1 MTKKI
6 YIYLRK
12 RGIFINIKSIII
24 TLIFIINIILL
35 VLNLKK
41 SSKVETK
48 IKKYIVGKYK
58 LIIEKLSLLINLCIS
73 LLAKINSTILKKLDY
88 KKEYESL
95 TPKDNLDKNNSYI
108 KALKESIDDLKR
120 KNIAISGI
128 YGSGKSSIIESFKEQ
143 YKEYKYLDISLAT
156 FISSEDDNL
165 EEELERNILNQ
176 IFYKVSYDKMPY
188 SRFRKIKNIRFLH
201 IFKVTLIF
209 ISLVLTLSLL
219 IKPELIEK
227 FTSNI
232 LKLKGSFSTIPIV
245 KNNVNLSLIIV
256 ICICSI
262 TILYITMT
270 LTKFILS
277 KFTINKIQTK
287 DGNLQLGKREE
298 SETFNK
304 YLDEIMYFFESL
316 KYDIV
321 FFEDLDR
328 FDNLEIFTK
337 LRELNTLINKAES
350 ISKKVTFVYAI
361 KDEIFFIKENLEN
374 DDEYKYI
381 DKKEMNKN
389 RTKFFD
395 FIIPVIPIVNG
406 ENSYEILNKKIEE
419 FNEKYGE
426 QGNTISKELLSDL
439 SIFIDDMRLLTNI
452 YNEFL
457 IYYKRLVIEKGN
469 TTLSVD
475 NLLAIIVYKN
485 LYPVDFTKLQ
495 NRDGMIYNVFS
506 EKNDIA
512 DKAVYKLNKEIKEC
526 RINIDHL
533 EKEILENEEELYF
546 IYNNEWISNNMNFI
560 RTPNKTYSIDKISD
574 FNVIEELKNSN
585 SIQWSVSNNYYTKDY
600 KNISFENFMTI
611 NGKKLNLYNRL
622 IAIKSKG
629 KNIEEKIKSNQKRIQ
644 AIEEK
649 IKEFKNNSVA
659 TLMKDERFF
668 DCLDE
673 KIKKEAL
680 IIRLLKYGY
689 IDEMYSYYSLYFYE
703 GRLTQKDF
711 EFVQSVIYNKP
722 LNCEFKLDNINEI
735 LVKFRIEDF
744 ESKAILNYDLIKF
757 LSENIHIDINKMRL
771 KRIIGILSE
780 LKIEDINFITDFI
793 HKSGELANFIELLYK
808 NINNFWNNIYENSYL
823 SSEKKDYMLEL
834 LFKYCSIEDILIQND
849 EGYIKEYIEL
859 NSNFIKTI
867 AIKIEKSKL
876 KDILIKL
883 NVKLKDID
891 QDIVD
896 NIKSKSNKEYMSVFE
911 DVYYNDLYELN
922 IDIVSKV
929 IFIENKNIENMND
942 VDLSYSC
949 ISKNELNC
957 LIKYIDNNINLYIRN
972 IFIEPIVIE
981 NTETIIDILNSEE
994 VDKDLIDNIVNIKQF
1009 KVDDINKIK
1018 NIDIWNL
1025 IFDNLKVNF
1034 SWENI
1039 LSYYKTNDSIDKG
1052 LGGFINNPEVCKE
1065 LLKDTLYKESIS
1077 NDEKENIDLFV
1088 EKFVMSKI
1096 ILDEIVD
1103 LLSCKLGSPFTDFDF
1118 EDMLDSRILVLIN
1131 KKLIALTESIYKSLK
1146 TNHYGLHINLL
1157 ENNIEKFT
1165 SEKIQDFDSNDL
1177 ELILKSDII
1186 SQDDK
1191 YNIIKLYGEDI
1202 ELNDSLAEIIFDII
1216 EKFLPNEKIEYKLIE
1231 SIIRCNFEKEKRRRL
1246 IAYQIE
1252 FIDKMEISNLLVYI
1266 DEEYSGLLDL
1276 SPKKMYIK
1284 NTKANMLILENL
1296 KSKRYI
1302 STFKPERNRIVVN
1315 RKRT

>member
-1 MTKKI
+1 M
-6 YIYLRK
+6 
-12 RGIFINIKSIII
+12 II
-24 TLIFIINIILL
+24 TLIIIINIILL
-35 VLNLKK
+35 ALNLKRN
-41 SSKVETK
+41 SKVWTRVK
-48 IKKYIVGKYK
+48 TYIIGKYK
-58 LIIEKLSLLINLCIS
+58 LIIEKVSAFINLCIS
-73 LLAKINSTILKKLDY
+73 LLAKINNKILKKLDY

-95 TPKDNLDKNNSYI
+95 TPKDNLDRNNSYI

-156 FISSEDDNL
+156 FISSDDDNL

-188 SRFRKIKNIRFLH
+188 SRFRKIKNVRFLH

-209 ISLVLTLSLL
+209 ISLILTLSLL
-219 IKPELIEK
+219 MKPEIIEK
-227 FTSNI
+227 FNSNV
-232 LKLKGSFSTIPIV
+232 LKLKGLFSTIPIA
-245 KNNVNLSLIIV
+245 KYNVNLSLIIV
-256 ICICSI
+256 MIVCSI
-262 TILYITMT
+262 TILYITMI
-270 LTKFILS
+270 LIKFILS

-287 DGNLQLGKREE
+287 DGNLQLGRREE

-337 LRELNTLINKAES
+337 LRGLNTLINKAES

-361 KDEIFFIKENLEN
+361 KDEIFFIKEDLEN

-419 FNEKYGE
+419 FNEEYGE

-457 IYYKRLVIEKGN
+457 IYYKRLVKEKEN
-469 TTLSVD
+469 STLSVD

-495 NRDGMIYNVFS
+495 NRDGMVYNVFF
-506 EKNDIA
+506 EKNKIA
-512 DKAVYKLNKEIKEC
+512 DKVIGSLYEKLEVYKLNIQK
-526 RINIDHL
+526 L
-533 EKEILENEEELYF
+533 EKEILENEEELYTVYNQEWNSMGA
-546 IYNNEWISNNMNFI
+546 IYIRCSNGGFG
-560 RTPNKTYSIDKISD
+560 ISD
-574 FNVIEELKNSN
+574 LKNIKVIEKLKNAN
-585 SIQWSVSNNYYTKDY
+585 SIEFSSNTQYYNSWS
-600 KNISFENFMTI
+600 NISFKGLMTI
-611 NGKKLNLYNRL
+611 NGKKRDYYERL
-622 IAIKSKG
+622 MAIKSKG
-629 KNIEEKIKSNQKRIQ
+629 IHIEEKIKSNQNKIQ
-644 AIEEK
+644 AIGDK
-649 IKEFKNNSVA
+649 IKEFKSNSVA

-668 DCLDE
+668 ECLDE

-689 IDEMYSYYSLYFYE
+689 IDEMYSYYTLYFYE

-711 EFVQSVIYNKP
+711 EFIQSVIYNKP
-722 LNCEFKLDNINEI
+722 LDCEFKLDNLNEI

-771 KRIIGILSE
+771 KKIIGILSE
-780 LKIEDINFITDFI
+780 LKIEDINFIMDFI
-793 HKSGELANFIELLYK
+793 HKSGEIADFIELLCK
-808 NINNFWNNIYENSYL
+808 NINKFWNNIYENSYL
-823 SSEKKDYMLEL
+823 PSEKKNYILEL

-849 EGYIKEYIEL
+849 DGYIKEYIEL
-859 NSNFIKTI
+859 DSNFIRTI
-867 AIKIEKSKL
+867 AIKIEKFKL

-883 NVKLKDID
+883 NLKLKDID

-896 NIKSKSNKEYMSVFE
+896 DIKNKSNNEYMSVFE
-911 DVYYNDLYELN
+911 DIYYNDLYELN
-922 IDIVSKV
+922 IAMVSKI
-929 IFIENKNIENMND
+929 IFIENKNIENMSD

-949 ISKNELNC
+949 ISKNELNY

-981 NTETIIDILNSEE
+981 NTETIIDILNNEE

-1018 NIDIWNL
+1018 SIDIWNL
-1025 IFDNLKVNF
+1025 MIDNLKVNF
-1034 SWENI
+1034 SWGNI
-1039 LSYYKTNDSIDKG
+1039 LSYYKTNDSIDQC

-1077 NDEKENIDLFV
+1077 DDEKEGIDLFV

-1096 ILDEIVD
+1096 ISDEIVD
-1103 LLSCKLGSPFTDFDF
+1103 LLSCKLGSPFTNFDF
-1118 EDMLDSRILVLIN
+1118 KDMLDSRILVLIN
-1131 KKLIALTESIYKSLK
+1131 KKLIALTESIYKLLK

-1165 SEKIQDFDSNDL
+1165 SEKIQDFDSKDM
-1177 ELILKSDII
+1177 ELILKSDKI
-1186 SQDDK
+1186 SQDNK
-1191 YNIIKLYGEDI
+1191 YSIIKLYGEGI
-1202 ELNDSLAEIIFDII
+1202 EINDSLAEIIFDVI

-1231 SIIRCNFEKEKRRRL
+1231 SITRCNFEKEKRRKL
-1246 IAYQIE
+1246 ISYQID
-1252 FIDKMEISNLLVYI
+1252 FIDKMDICDLLSYI
-1266 DEEYSGLLDL
+1266 DDEYKGLLDI
-1276 SPKKMYIK
+1276 SAKKMYIR
-1284 NTKANMLILENL
+1284 NTNANMLILEKL
-1296 KSKRYI
+1296 KIKSYI
-1302 STFKPERNRIVVN
+1302 SSFRQEGIRIGVN
-1315 RKRT
+1315 RKRV

>member
-1 MTKKI
+1 MTK
-6 YIYLRK
+6 YRYLRK
-12 RGIFINIKSIII
+12 RGIIINIKSIII

-35 VLNLKK
+35 VFNLKK
-41 SSKVETK
+41 SSKVGTRL
-48 IKKYIVGKYK
+48 KKYMVGKYK
-58 LIIEKLSLLINLCIS
+58 LIIEKLSLFINLCIS
-73 LLAKINSTILKKLDY
+73 LLAKINNKILKKLDC

-143 YKEYKYLDISLAT
+143 YKGYKYLDISLAT

-209 ISLVLTLSLL
+209 ISLVVTLSLL

-232 LKLKGSFSTIPIV
+232 LKLKGLFSTIPIV
-245 KNNVNLSLIIV
+245 KNNINLSLIIV

-262 TILYITMT
+262 TIIYITMI

-287 DGNLQLGKREE
+287 DGNLEFGKREE

-337 LRELNTLINKAES
+337 LRELNTLINKADS
-350 ISKKVTFVYAI
+350 ISRKVTFVYAI
-361 KDEIFFIKENLEN
+361 KDEIFFIKKDLEN
-374 DDEYKYI
+374 DEEYKYV

-406 ENSYEILNKKIEE
+406 ENSYEILSNKIEQFNKK
-419 FNEKYGE
+419 YGQ
-426 QGNTISKELLSDL
+426 QGNIISKELLNDL

-457 IYYKRLVIEKGN
+457 IYYKRLVIEKEN
-469 TTLSVD
+469 TNLSVD

-495 NRDGMIYNVFS
+495 NRDGMVYNVFS
-506 EKNDIA
+506 EKNKIA
-512 DKAVYKLNKEIKEC
+512 DKVISKLYEKIEVYKLNIQQ
-526 RINIDHL
+526 L
-533 EKEILENEEELYF
+533 EKEIVENEEELYT
-546 IYNNEWISNNMNFI
+546 IYNPEWTSIGVSYIRCSNGRFTISDLKNIEIIEKLKNANSIEFSNNPQYYNSWRNINF
-560 RTPNKTYSIDKISD
+560 
-574 FNVIEELKNSN
+574 
-585 SIQWSVSNNYYTKDY
+585 KDL
-600 KNISFENFMTI
+600 MTI
-611 NGKKLNLYNRL
+611 NGKKDSFYKRL

-629 KNIEEKIKSNQKRIQ
+629 INIEEKIKYNQNKIQ
-644 AIEEK
+644 STEEK
-649 IKEFKNNSVA
+649 IKEFKNNSIA
-659 TLMKDERFF
+659 TLMKDEKFF
-668 DCLDE
+668 DYLDE
-673 KIKKEAL
+673 KIKNEAL

-711 EFVQSVIYNKP
+711 EFVKSVIYNKP
-722 LNCEFKLDNINEI
+722 LDCDLNLTNINEI

-744 ESKAILNYDLIKF
+744 ESQAILNYDLIKF
-757 LSENIHIDINKMRL
+757 LSENTDIDINKMRL
-771 KRIIGILSE
+771 KKIVELLSE
-780 LKIEDINFITDFI
+780 LKIEDINFIIDFI
-793 HKSGELANFIELLYK
+793 YKSGENASFVELLCQ
-808 NINNFWNNIYENSYL
+808 NINNFWNSIYDNSYL
-823 SSEKKDYMLEL
+823 SSEKKDYILEL
-834 LFKYCSIEDILIQND
+834 LLKYCSIENILIQNND
-849 EGYIKEYIEL
+849 GYIKKYIEL

-867 AIKIEKSKL
+867 AIKIEKYKL

-883 NVKLKDID
+883 NIKLKDID
-891 QDIVD
+891 KDIVND
-896 NIKSKSNKEYMSVFE
+896 IKNQSNKQYMSVFE
-911 DVYYNDLYELN
+911 DIYSHDLYELN
-922 IDIVSKV
+922 IDMVSKI
-929 IFIENKNIENMND
+929 IFIENKNIENMNN
-942 VDLSYSC
+942 VDLAYSY
-949 ISKNELNC
+949 IKKNGLNY
-957 LIKYIDNNINLYIRN
+957 LIKYIDTNINLYVRN
-972 IFIEPIVIE
+972 IFIESNVIE
-981 NTETIIDILNSEE
+981 NTETIINILNNEE
-994 VDKDLIDNIVNIKQF
+994 LDKDLIDNIVNNKQF
-1009 KVDDINKIK
+1009 KVDDISKIK

-1034 SWENI
+1034 SWKNI
-1039 LSYYKTNDSIDKG
+1039 LNYYKTNDSIDKCSG
-1052 LGGFINNPEVCKE
+1052 DFINNPQVCKE
-1065 LLKDTLYKESIS
+1065 LLKDTLYKESF
-1077 NDEKENIDLFV
+1077 NKEERECVDLFV
-1088 EKFVMSKI
+1088 EKLVKSKI
-1096 ILDEIVD
+1096 ILDETVD
-1103 LLSCKLGSPFTDFDF
+1103 IIACKLGSPFIDFDF

-1131 KKLIALTESIYKSLK
+1131 KKLIELTESIYKSLK
-1146 TNHYGLHINLL
+1146 TNYYGLHINLL
-1157 ENNIEKFT
+1157 ENNIEKFI
-1165 SEKIQDFDSNDL
+1165 SGKIQDFDSNDL

-1186 SQDDK
+1186 SQYDK

-1216 EKFLPNEKIEYKLIE
+1216 EKFLPNEKMEYKLIE
-1231 SIIRCNFEKEKRRRL
+1231 NIIRCQFEKEKRRKL
-1246 IAYQIE
+1246 ISYQIE
-1252 FIDKMEISNLLVYI
+1252 FIDKINISDLLSYI
-1266 DEEYSGLLDL
+1266 DDEYNGLLEL
-1276 SPKKMYIK
+1276 SAKKMYIK
-1284 NTKANMLILENL
+1284 NTNANMLILKNL

-1302 STFKPERNRIVVN
+1302 STFKLEGNRIVVN

>member
-1 MTKKI
+1 M
-6 YIYLRK
+6 
-12 RGIFINIKSIII
+12 
-24 TLIFIINIILL
+24 L

-41 SSKVETK
+41 KSEIWTK
-48 IKKYIVGKYK
+48 IKRYVASKYK
-58 LIIEKLSLLINLCIS
+58 FVIEKISLFINLCIS
-73 LLAKINSTILKKLDY
+73 LLAKINNNILKKLDY

-95 TPKDNLDKNNSYI
+95 TPKDNLEKSNSYI

-128 YGSGKSSIIESFKEQ
+128 YGSGKSSIIESFKQQ
-143 YKEYKYLDISLAT
+143 YKEYKYLDISLAK
-156 FISSEDDNL
+156 FISSEENKL

-209 ISLVLTLSLL
+209 ISLILSLSLL

-227 FTSNI
+227 FTSNV
-232 LKLKGSFSTIPIV
+232 LKLKELFSTIPIL
-245 KNNVNLSLIIV
+245 KYNVNLSLIIV
-256 ICICSI
+256 ICLCVI
-262 TILYITMT
+262 TILYTTMI
-270 LTKFILS
+270 LIKFILS

-287 DGNLQLGKREE
+287 NGNLQLGKREE

-350 ISKKVTFVYAI
+350 IRRKVTFVYAI
-361 KDEIFFIKENLEN
+361 KDEIFFIKEDLE
-374 DDEYKYI
+374 DEDEYKYI

-406 ENSYEILNKKIEE
+406 ENSYEILSKKIEQ
-419 FNEKYGE
+419 FNKKYGNKE
-426 QGNTISKELLSDL
+426 NTISKELLSDL
-439 SIFIDDMRLLTNI
+439 AIFIDDMRLLTNI

-457 IYYKRLVIEKGN
+457 IYYRRLVKEKEN
-469 TTLSVD
+469 STLSVD

-495 NRDGMIYNVFS
+495 NRDGMVYNVFS
-506 EKNDIA
+506 EKNKIA
-512 DKAVYKLNKEIKEC
+512 DKVIDSLYKKIEFYKLNIQK
-526 RINIDHL
+526 L
-533 EKEILENEEELYF
+533 EKEVLEDEEELYTVYKQEWNSMGA
-546 IYNNEWISNNMNFI
+546 IYIKSSNGVC
-560 RTPNKTYSIDKISD
+560 DISD
-574 FNVIEELKNSN
+574 LKNIEVLKKLKNANSIEFSN
-585 SIQWSVSNNYYTKDY
+585 SNKYYSDW
-600 KNISFENFMTI
+600 NDISFKELMTI
-611 NGKKLNLYNRL
+611 NNKKHNFYERL
-622 IAIKSKG
+622 IAIKSNG
-629 KNIEEKIKSNQKRIQ
+629 VNIEEKIKFNQIKIQ
-644 AIEEK
+644 DIEEK
-649 IKEFKNNSVA
+649 IKEFKNNSIA

-689 IDEMYSYYSLYFYE
+689 IDEMYSYYLLYFYE

-722 LNCEFKLDNINEI
+722 LDCEFKLENINEI

-757 LSENIHIDINKMRL
+757 LSENVYIDINKMRL
-771 KRIIGILSE
+771 KKILGILSE
-780 LKIEDINFITDFI
+780 LKIEDINFIMDFI
-793 HKSGELANFIELLYK
+793 YKNGEIDSFIELLCK

-823 SSEKKDYMLEL
+823 PSEKKDYMLEL
-834 LFKYCSIEDILIQND
+834 LFKYCSIEDILIQNND
-849 EGYIKEYIEL
+849 GYIKEYIEL

-867 AIKIEKSKL
+867 GIKIEKTKL

-883 NVKLKDID
+883 NIKLKDID

-896 NIKSKSNKEYMSVFE
+896 DIKNQSNKKYMSVFE
-911 DVYYNDLYELN
+911 DIYHNDLYDFN
-922 IDIVSKV
+922 IDIVSKI
-929 IFIENKNIENMND
+929 IFILNKNIENMSA
-942 VDLSYSC
+942 VELSYSF
-949 ISKNELNC
+949 ISKNGLNA
-957 LIKYIDNNINLYIRN
+957 LIKYIENNINLYIRN

-981 NTETIIDILNSEE
+981 NTETIIDILNNEK
-994 VDKDLIDNIVNIKQF
+994 VDKDLIDNIVNNKQF
-1009 KVDDINKIK
+1009 KVDDINKIE

-1025 IFDNLKVNF
+1025 IFDNLKVNS

-1039 LSYYKTNDSIDKG
+1039 LSYYKTNNSIETC
-1052 LGGFINNPEVCKE
+1052 LGGFINNHEVCKE
-1065 LLKDTLYKESIS
+1065 LLKDTLYKESIN
-1077 NDEKENIDLFV
+1077 NDEKEIIDLFV

-1096 ILDEIVD
+1096 ISDEIVG
-1103 LLSCKLGSPFTDFDF
+1103 LLSCKLGITFTDFDF

-1131 KKLIALTESIYKSLK
+1131 KNLIALTESIYRALK
-1146 TNHYGLHINLL
+1146 NDYHGLHINL
-1157 ENNIEKFT
+1157 IEK
-1165 SEKIQDFDSNDL
+1165 
-1177 ELILKSDII
+1177 
-1186 SQDDK
+1186 
-1191 YNIIKLYGEDI
+1191 NID
-1202 ELNDSLAEIIFDII
+1202 
-1216 EKFLPNEKIEYKLIE
+1216 
-1231 SIIRCNFEKEKRRRL
+1231 
-1246 IAYQIE
+1246 
-1252 FIDKMEISNLLVYI
+1252 
-1266 DEEYSGLLDL
+1266 
-1276 SPKKMYIK
+1276 
-1284 NTKANMLILENL
+1284 
-1296 KSKRYI
+1296 
-1302 STFKPERNRIVVN
+1302 
-1315 RKRT
+1315 

>member
-1 MTKKI
+1 M
-6 YIYLRK
+6 
-12 RGIFINIKSIII
+12 
-24 TLIFIINIILL
+24 
-35 VLNLKK
+35 KK
-41 SSKVETK
+41 SSKVGTR
-48 IKKYIVGKYK
+48 IKKYVIGKYK
-58 LIIEKLSLLINLCIS
+58 LIIEKISLFINLCIS
-73 LLAKINSTILKKLDY
+73 LLAKINNKILKKLDY

-95 TPKDNLDKNNSYI
+95 APKDNLDKNNSYI

-209 ISLVLTLSLL
+209 ISLLLTLSLL

-232 LKLKGSFSTIPIV
+232 LKLKGLFSTIPIV
-245 KNNVNLSLIIV
+245 KYNVNLSLIIV
-256 ICICSI
+256 MIVCSI
-262 TILYITMT
+262 TILYITMI
-270 LTKFILS
+270 LIKFILS

-361 KDEIFFIKENLEN
+361 KDEIFFIKEDLEN

-457 IYYKRLVIEKGN
+457 IYYKRLVKEKEN
-469 TTLSVD
+469 STLSVD

-495 NRDGMIYNVFS
+495 NRDGMVYNVFF
-506 EKNDIA
+506 EKNKIA
-512 DKAVYKLNKEIKEC
+512 DKVIGSLYEKLEVYKLNIQQ
-526 RINIDHL
+526 L
-533 EKEILENEEELYF
+533 EKEILENEEELYAVYNQEWNSMGA
-546 IYNNEWISNNMNFI
+546 IYIRCSNGGFG
-560 RTPNKTYSIDKISD
+560 ISD
-574 FNVIEELKNSN
+574 LKNIKAIEKLKNAN
-585 SIQWSVSNNYYTKDY
+585 SIEFSSNTQYYNSWR
-600 KNISFENFMTI
+600 NISFKGLMTI
-611 NGKKLNLYNRL
+611 NGKKPNFYERL
-622 IAIKSKG
+622 MAIKSKG
-629 KNIEEKIKSNQKRIQ
+629 INIEEKIKYNQNKIQ
-644 AIEEK
+644 AIEAK
-649 IKEFKNNSVA
+649 IKEFKSNSVA

-689 IDEMYSYYSLYFYE
+689 IDEMYSYYSLYFYA

-771 KRIIGILSE
+771 KKIIGILSE
-780 LKIEDINFITDFI
+780 LKTEDINFIMDFI
-793 HKSGELANFIELLYK
+793 HKRGEIANFIELLCK
-808 NINNFWNNIYENSYL
+808 NINKFWNNIYENSYL

-849 EGYIKEYIEL
+849 DGYIKEYIEL

-929 IFIENKNIENMND
+929 IFIENKNIENMNE

-949 ISKNELNC
+949 ISKNELNG

-1039 LSYYKTNDSIDKG
+1039 LSYYKANDSIDKH
-1052 LGGFINNPEVCKE
+1052 LGSFINNLEVCKE

-1077 NDEKENIDLFV
+1077 NDEKESIDLFV

-1096 ILDEIVD
+1096 ISDETVE
-1103 LLSCKLGSPFTDFDF
+1103 LLASKLGSPFRSFDF
-1118 EDMLDSRILVLIN
+1118 EGMIYDRILILIN

-1146 TNHYGLHINLL
+1146 VDYHGLHINLL
-1157 ENNIEKFT
+1157 EENIDKFI
-1165 SEKIQDFDSNDL
+1165 SEKIQDFDSKDI
-1177 ELILKSDII
+1177 EVILKSDKI
-1186 SQDDK
+1186 SQDNK
-1191 YNIIKLYGEDI
+1191 YYIIKLYGEDI
-1202 ELNDSLAEIIFDII
+1202 EINDSLAEIIFDVI
-1216 EKFLPNEKIEYKLIE
+1216 EKFLPNEKIKYKLIE
-1231 SIIRCNFEKEKRRRL
+1231 SIIRCNFEKEKRRKL

-1252 FIDKMEISNLLVYI
+1252 FIDKMDISNLLSYI
-1266 DEEYSGLLDL
+1266 DDEYNGLLGL
-1276 SPKKMYIK
+1276 SSKRMYIK
-1284 NTKANMLILENL
+1284 NTNANILILEKL
-1296 KSKRYI
+1296 KSKKYI
-1302 STFKPERNRIVVN
+1302 SSFKTERNRIIVN

>member
-1 MTKKI
+1 MTK
-6 YIYLRK
+6 YRCLRK
-12 RGIFINIKSIII
+12 RGIFIII

-41 SSKVETK
+41 SSKVWTR
-48 IKKYIVGKYK
+48 IKKYILDKYK
-58 LIIEKLSLLINLCIS
+58 IIIEKLSLFINLCIS
-73 LLAKINSTILKKLDY
+73 LLAKINNKILKKLDY

-95 TPKDNLDKNNSYI
+95 TPKDNLDRSNSYI

-143 YKEYKYLDISLAT
+143 YKEYKYLDVSLAT
-156 FISSEDDNL
+156 FINSEDDKL

-209 ISLVLTLSLL
+209 MSLILTLSLL

-232 LKLKGSFSTIPIV
+232 LKLKKLFSTIPIV
-245 KNNVNLSLIIV
+245 KNNVNLTVIIIV
-256 ICICSI
+256 CICSI
-262 TILYITMT
+262 TILYITMI
-270 LTKFILS
+270 LIKFILS

-287 DGNLQLGKREE
+287 DGNLEFGKREE
-298 SETFNK
+298 SETFNR

-337 LRELNTLINKAES
+337 LRELNTLINKADS

-361 KDEIFFIKENLEN
+361 KDEIFFIKEDLEN
-374 DDEYKYI
+374 DEEYKYI

-406 ENSYEILNKKIEE
+406 ENSYEILSKKIEQ
-419 FNEKYGE
+419 FNEKYGY
-426 QGNTISKELLSDL
+426 QRNIVSKELLSDL

-457 IYYKRLVIEKGN
+457 IYYRRLVIEKGN
-469 TTLSVD
+469 ITLSAD

-495 NRDGMIYNVFS
+495 NRDGMVYNVFS
-506 EKNDIA
+506 EKNKIA
-512 DKAVYKLNKEIKEC
+512 DKAIGSLYKELEVYRLNIQQ
-526 RINIDHL
+526 L
-533 EKEILENEEELYF
+533 EKEILENEEELYTV
-546 IYNNEWISNNMNFI
+546 YNEKWKSMGANYIRCSNDIF
-560 RTPNKTYSIDKISD
+560 SIKDLE
-574 FNVIEELKNSN
+574 NIEIIEKLKNVN
-585 SIQWSVSNNYYTKDY
+585 SLEFSQEKNYYYNWIKID
-600 KNISFENFMTI
+600 FENLMTI
-611 NGKKLNLYNRL
+611 NGEKTNFYERL
-622 IAIKSKG
+622 MAIKSRG
-629 KNIEEKIKSNQKRIQ
+629 TNIEEKIKLNQKKIQ
-644 AIEEK
+644 NTEDK
-649 IKEFKNNSVA
+649 IKEFKNSSVA

-668 DCLDE
+668 NCLDE
-673 KIKKEAL
+673 KIKEESL

-722 LNCEFKLDNINEI
+722 LDCEFKLDNINEI

-744 ESKAILNYDLIKF
+744 ESKAILNYNLIKF
-757 LSENIHIDINKMRL
+757 LSENVYIDINKIRL
-771 KRIIGILSE
+771 KKIVGLLSE
-780 LKIEDINFITDFI
+780 LKMEDINFIIDFI
-793 HKSGELANFIELLYK
+793 YESGEISSFIELLCQ
-808 NINNFWNNIYENSYL
+808 NINNFWNSIYGNSYL
-823 SSEKKDYMLEL
+823 SSEKKDYILEL
-834 LFKYCSIEDILIQND
+834 LLKYCSVENILIQNND
-849 EGYIKEYIEL
+849 GYIKEYIEL

-867 AIKIEKSKL
+867 AIKIEKTKL
-876 KDILIKL
+876 KEILIKL
-883 NVKLKDID
+883 NIKLKNID
-891 QDIVD
+891 KDIVND
-896 NIKSKSNKEYMSVFE
+896 IKNQSNKQYISVFE
-911 DVYYNDLYELN
+911 DIYSHDLYELN
-922 IDIVSKV
+922 IDIVSKI

-942 VDLSYSC
+942 IELAYSY
-949 ISKNELNC
+949 IKKNELNY
-957 LIKYIDNNINLYIRN
+957 LIKYIENNINLYLRN
-972 IFIEPIVIE
+972 IFVESSVIE
-981 NTETIIDILNSEE
+981 NTETIIEILNNEE
-994 VDKDLIDNIVNIKQF
+994 VDKGLIDNIINIKQF
-1009 KVDDINKIK
+1009 KIDDINKIK

-1039 LSYYKTNDSIDKG
+1039 LSYYKINDSIDEC
-1052 LGGFINNPEVCKE
+1052 LGSFINNLQVCKE

-1077 NDEKENIDLFV
+1077 NDEKEDIDLFV
-1088 EKFVMSKI
+1088 EKFIMSKI
-1096 ILDEIVD
+1096 ISDEIVD
-1103 LLSCKLGSPFTDFDF
+1103 LLSCKLGGSFIDFDF
-1118 EDMLDSRILVLIN
+1118 ENMLDSRILVLIN

-1146 TNHYGLHINLL
+1146 TNYDGLHINLL
-1157 ENNIEKFT
+1157 ENNIEKFI
-1165 SEKIQDFDSNDL
+1165 SEKIQDFDSSDM
-1177 ELILKSDII
+1177 ELILKSDKI
-1186 SQDDK
+1186 SEDNK
-1191 YNIIKLYGEDI
+1191 YNIIKLYGEYI
-1202 ELNDSLAEIIFDII
+1202 EIDDSLAEIIFDII
-1216 EKFLPNEKIEYKLIE
+1216 EKFLSNEKIEYKLIE
-1231 SIIRCNFEKEKRRRL
+1231 SIIRCDFEKEKRRRL

-1252 FIDKMEISNLLVYI
+1252 FIDKQDISNLLVYI

-1284 NTKANMLILENL
+1284 NTKANMLILEKL
-1296 KSKRYI
+1296 KSKMYI
-1302 STFKPERNRIVVN
+1302 STFKQEKNRIVVN

>member
-1 MTKKI
+1 M
-6 YIYLRK
+6 
-12 RGIFINIKSIII
+12 
-24 TLIFIINIILL
+24 
-35 VLNLKK
+35 
-41 SSKVETK
+41 
-48 IKKYIVGKYK
+48 
-58 LIIEKLSLLINLCIS
+58 
-73 LLAKINSTILKKLDY
+73 AKINNKILKKLDY

-95 TPKDNLDKNNSYI
+95 APKDNLDKNNSYI

-156 FISSEDDNL
+156 FISSEDDKL
-165 EEELERNILNQ
+165 EELERNILNQ

-209 ISLVLTLSLL
+209 ISLLLTLSLL

-232 LKLKGSFSTIPIV
+232 LKLKGLFSTIPIV
-245 KNNVNLSLIIV
+245 KYNVNLSLIIV
-256 ICICSI
+256 MIVCSI
-262 TILYITMT
+262 TILYITMI
-270 LTKFILS
+270 LIKFILS

-350 ISKKVTFVYAI
+350 ISNKVTFVYAI
-361 KDEIFFIKENLEN
+361 KDEIFFIKEDLEN
-374 DDEYKYI
+374 DEEYKYI

-406 ENSYEILNKKIEE
+406 ENSYEILSKKIEQ
-419 FNEKYGE
+419 FNKKYGE
-426 QGNTISKELLSDL
+426 QGNIVSKELLSDL

-457 IYYKRLVIEKGN
+457 IYYRRLVIERKN
-469 TTLSVD
+469 KTLSSD

-485 LYPVDFTKLQ
+485 LYPVDFAKLQ
-495 NRDGMIYNVFS
+495 NRDGMVYNIFS
-506 EKNDIA
+506 EKNKIA
-512 DKAVYKLNKEIKEC
+512 DKAICNLYEEIDFYKLNIQQ
-526 RINIDHL
+526 L
-533 EKEILENEEELYF
+533 EKEIVESEEELYI
-546 IYNNEWISNNMNFI
+546 IYKTEWISKNINYI
-560 RTPNKTYSIDKISD
+560 KISSKIYSIDEVNNIK
-574 FNVIEELKNSN
+574 VIEELKNAN
-585 SIQWSVSNNYYTKDY
+585 SIRYSSNNSFYNYSKQDIT
-600 KNISFENFMTI
+600 FENLMTVD
-611 NGKKLNLYNRL
+611 GKKVDLYKRL
-622 IAIKSKG
+622 IAMKSRG
-629 KNIEEKIKSNQKRIQ
+629 KNIDEKIKYNQNKIQ
-644 AIEEK
+644 AIEAK
-649 IKEFKNNSVA
+649 IKEFKSNSVA
-659 TLMKDERFF
+659 TLMKDKRFF

-757 LSENIHIDINKMRL
+757 LSENIHININKMIL
-771 KRIIGILSE
+771 KKIIGILSE
-780 LKIEDINFITDFI
+780 LKIEDINFIMDFI
-793 HKSGELANFIELLYK
+793 HKSGEIANFIKLLCQ
-808 NINNFWNNIYENSYL
+808 NINRFWNSIYCNSYL
-823 SSEKKDYMLEL
+823 SLEKKDYILEL
-834 LFKYCSIEDILIQND
+834 LLKYCSIENVLIQNND
-849 EGYIKEYIEL
+849 GYIKEYIEL

-876 KDILIKL
+876 KDILIEL
-883 NVKLKDID
+883 NIKLKDID

-896 NIKSKSNKEYMSVFE
+896 DIKNQSNNKYMSVFE
-911 DVYYNDLYELN
+911 DIYYNDLYELN
-922 IDIVSKV
+922 IAMVSKI
-929 IFIENKNIENMND
+929 IFIENKNIENMSD
-942 VDLSYSC
+942 VDWSYSC
-949 ISKNELNC
+949 ISKNELNY

-981 NTETIIDILNSEE
+981 NTETIIDILNNEE
-994 VDKDLIDNIVNIKQF
+994 VDKDLRDNIVNIKQF

-1025 IFDNLKVNF
+1025 IFNNLKVNF

-1039 LSYYKTNDSIDKG
+1039 LSYYKTNDSIDKC
-1052 LGGFINNPEVCKE
+1052 LGSFINNPEVCKE
-1065 LLKDTLYKESIS
+1065 LLKDTLYKESFN
-1077 NDEKENIDLFV
+1077 NDEKESIDLFV

-1096 ILDEIVD
+1096 ISDETVD

-1118 EDMLDSRILVLIN
+1118 EDMLDIRILVLIN
-1131 KKLIALTESIYKSLK
+1131 KKLIALSKSIYKSLK

-1157 ENNIEKFT
+1157 ENNIDKFT

-1191 YNIIKLYGEDI
+1191 YNIVKLYGKDI
-1202 ELNDSLAEIIFDII
+1202 ELNDSLAEIIFDVI

-1231 SIIRCNFEKEKRRRL
+1231 SIIRCNFEKEKRRKL

-1252 FIDKMEISNLLVYI
+1252 FIDKMDISDLLSYI
-1266 DEEYSGLLDL
+1266 DDEYKGLLDL
-1276 SPKKMYIK
+1276 SPKKMYIR
-1284 NTKANMLILENL
+1284 NTNTNMLILEKL

-1302 STFKPERNRIVVN
+1302 STFKLEGNRIVVN

>member
-1 MTKKI
+1 MTK
-6 YIYLRK
+6 YRCLRK
-12 RGIFINIKSIII
+12 RGIFIII

-41 SSKVETK
+41 SSKVWTR
-48 IKKYIVGKYK
+48 IKKYILGKYK
-58 LIIEKLSLLINLCIS
+58 IIIEKLSLFINLCIS
-73 LLAKINSTILKKLDY
+73 LLAKINNKILKKLDY

-95 TPKDNLDKNNSYI
+95 TPKDNLDRSNSYI

-143 YKEYKYLDISLAT
+143 YKEYKYLDVSLAT
-156 FISSEDDNL
+156 FINSEDDKL

-209 ISLVLTLSLL
+209 MSLILTLSLL

-232 LKLKGSFSTIPIV
+232 LKLKKLFSTIPIV
-245 KNNVNLSLIIV
+245 KNNVNLTVIIIV
-256 ICICSI
+256 CICSI
-262 TILYITMT
+262 TILYITMI
-270 LTKFILS
+270 LIKFILS

-287 DGNLQLGKREE
+287 DGNLEFGKREE
-298 SETFNK
+298 SETFNR

-337 LRELNTLINKAES
+337 LRELNTLINKADS

-361 KDEIFFIKENLEN
+361 KDEIFFIKEDLEN
-374 DDEYKYI
+374 DEEYKYI

-406 ENSYEILNKKIEE
+406 ENSYEILSKKIEQ
-419 FNEKYGE
+419 FNEKYGY
-426 QGNTISKELLSDL
+426 QRNIVSKELLSDL

-457 IYYKRLVIEKGN
+457 IYYRRLVIEKGN
-469 TTLSVD
+469 ITLSAD

-495 NRDGMIYNVFS
+495 NRDGMVYNVFS
-506 EKNDIA
+506 EKNKIA
-512 DKAVYKLNKEIKEC
+512 DKAIGSLYKELEVYRLNIQQ
-526 RINIDHL
+526 L
-533 EKEILENEEELYF
+533 EKEILENEEELYTV
-546 IYNNEWISNNMNFI
+546 YNEKWKSMGANYIRCSNDIF
-560 RTPNKTYSIDKISD
+560 SIKDLE
-574 FNVIEELKNSN
+574 NIEIIEKLKNVN
-585 SIQWSVSNNYYTKDY
+585 SLEFSQEKNYYYNWIKID
-600 KNISFENFMTI
+600 FENLMTI
-611 NGKKLNLYNRL
+611 NGEKTNFYERL
-622 IAIKSKG
+622 MAIKSRG
-629 KNIEEKIKSNQKRIQ
+629 TNIEEKIKLNQKKIQ
-644 AIEEK
+644 NTEDK
-649 IKEFKNNSVA
+649 IKEFKNSSVA

-668 DCLDE
+668 NCLDE
-673 KIKKEAL
+673 KIKEESL

-722 LNCEFKLDNINEI
+722 LDCEFKLDNINEI

-744 ESKAILNYDLIKF
+744 ESKAILNYNLIKF
-757 LSENIHIDINKMRL
+757 LSENVYIDINKIRL
-771 KRIIGILSE
+771 KKIVGLLSE
-780 LKIEDINFITDFI
+780 LKMEDINFIIDFI
-793 HKSGELANFIELLYK
+793 YESGEISSFIELLCQ
-808 NINNFWNNIYENSYL
+808 NINNFWNSIYGNSYL
-823 SSEKKDYMLEL
+823 SSEKKDYILEL
-834 LFKYCSIEDILIQND
+834 LLKYCSVENILIQNND
-849 EGYIKEYIEL
+849 GYIKEYIEL

-867 AIKIEKSKL
+867 AIKIEKTKL
-876 KDILIKL
+876 KEILIKL
-883 NVKLKDID
+883 NIKLKNID
-891 QDIVD
+891 KDIVND
-896 NIKSKSNKEYMSVFE
+896 IKNQSNKQYISVFE
-911 DVYYNDLYELN
+911 DIYSHDLYELN
-922 IDIVSKV
+922 IDIVSKI

-942 VDLSYSC
+942 IELAYSY
-949 ISKNELNC
+949 IKKNELNY
-957 LIKYIDNNINLYIRN
+957 LIKYIENNINLYLRN
-972 IFIEPIVIE
+972 IFVESSVIE
-981 NTETIIDILNSEE
+981 NTETIIEILNNEE
-994 VDKDLIDNIVNIKQF
+994 VDKGLIDNIINIKQF
-1009 KVDDINKIK
+1009 KIDDINKIK

-1039 LSYYKTNDSIDKG
+1039 LSYYKINDSIDEC
-1052 LGGFINNPEVCKE
+1052 LGSFINNLQVCKE

-1077 NDEKENIDLFV
+1077 NDEKEDIDLFV
-1088 EKFVMSKI
+1088 EKFIMSKI
-1096 ILDEIVD
+1096 ISDEIVD
-1103 LLSCKLGSPFTDFDF
+1103 LLSCKLGGSFIDFDF
-1118 EDMLDSRILVLIN
+1118 ENMLDSRILVLIN

-1146 TNHYGLHINLL
+1146 TNYDGLHINLL
-1157 ENNIEKFT
+1157 ENNIEKFI
-1165 SEKIQDFDSNDL
+1165 SEKIQDFDSSDM
-1177 ELILKSDII
+1177 ELILKSDKI
-1186 SQDDK
+1186 SEDNK
-1191 YNIIKLYGEDI
+1191 YNIIKLYGEYI
-1202 ELNDSLAEIIFDII
+1202 EIDDSLAEIIFDII
-1216 EKFLPNEKIEYKLIE
+1216 EKFLSNEKIEYKLIE
-1231 SIIRCNFEKEKRRRL
+1231 SIIRCDFEKEKRRRL

-1252 FIDKMEISNLLVYI
+1252 FIDKQDISNLLVYI

-1284 NTKANMLILENL
+1284 NTKANMLILEKL
-1296 KSKRYI
+1296 KSKMYI
-1302 STFKPERNRIVVN
+1302 STFKQEKNRIVVN

>member
-1 MTKKI
+1 M
-6 YIYLRK
+6 K
-12 RGIFINIKSIII
+12 RN
-24 TLIFIINIILL
+24 
-35 VLNLKK
+35 
-41 SSKVETK
+41 SKVETRT
-48 IKKYIVGKYK
+48 KKYILGKYK
-58 LIIEKLSLLINLCIS
+58 LIIEKLSLSINLCIS
-73 LLAKINSTILKKLDY
+73 LLEKINKKILKKLDY

-108 KALKESIDDLKR
+108 KALKESIDDMKR

-128 YGSGKSSIIESFKEQ
+128 YGSGKSSIIESFKKQ

-156 FISSEDDNL
+156 FISSEDDKL

-188 SRFRKIKNIRFLH
+188 SRFRKIKNIRFQQ

-209 ISLVLTLSLL
+209 ISLVLTLGLL

-227 FTSNI
+227 FTSNV
-232 LKLKGSFSTIPIV
+232 LKLKELFNNVPIL
-245 KNNVNLSLIIV
+245 KCNVNLSLVII
-256 ICICSI
+256 ICVCSI
-262 TILYITMT
+262 TILYITMIIA
-270 LTKFILS
+270 KFILS

-316 KYDIV
+316 KYNIV
-321 FFEDLDR
+321 FFEDIDR
-328 FDNLEIFTK
+328 FDNLEIFIK

-350 ISKKVTFVYAI
+350 ISRKVTFIYAI
-361 KDEIFFIKENLEN
+361 KDEIFFIKEDLDGGE
-374 DDEYKYI
+374 EYKYI

-406 ENSYEILNKKIEE
+406 ENSYEILSSKIEKFNKK
-419 FNEKYGE
+419 YGKK
-426 QGNTISKELLSDL
+426 GNIISKELLSDL

-457 IYYKRLVIEKGN
+457 IYYKRLIIERKN
-469 TTLSVD
+469 ETLRAD
-475 NLLAIIVYKN
+475 NLLAMIVYKN

-495 NRDGMIYNVFS
+495 NRDGMVYNIFFG
-506 EKNDIA
+506 KNKIT
-512 DKAVYKLNKEIKEC
+512 DKAIGSLYEKIEVYKLNIKQ
-526 RINIDHL
+526 L
-533 EKEILENEEELYF
+533 EKEILENEEELYTV
-546 IYNNEWISNNMNFI
+546 YNQEWNSMGAVNIRYSNGGGF
-560 RTPNKTYSIDKISD
+560 PISD
-574 FNVIEELKNSN
+574 LNNIKVIEKLKDAN
-585 SIQWSVSNNYYTKDY
+585 SIEFSSNAQYYTWT
-600 KNISFENFMTI
+600 NISFKDLMTI
-611 NGKKLNLYNRL
+611 NGRKTNFHERL

-629 KNIEEKIKSNQKRIQ
+629 INIEEKIKSNQNRIQ
-644 AIEEK
+644 AIGEK
-649 IKEFKNNSVA
+649 IKEFKNNSIA

-744 ESKAILNYDLIKF
+744 EAKAILNYNLIKF

-771 KRIIGILSE
+771 KKIIGILSE

-793 HKSGELANFIELLYK
+793 HKSGEIANFIELLCK
-808 NINNFWNNIYENSYL
+808 NINNFWNNIYGNSYL

-849 EGYIKEYIEL
+849 NAYIKEYIEL
-859 NSNFIKTI
+859 KSNVIKTI

-883 NVKLKDID
+883 NIKLKDID

-896 NIKSKSNKEYMSVFE
+896 NIKSQSNKEYMSVFE
-911 DVYYNDLYELN
+911 DIYYNDLYELN
-922 IDIVSKV
+922 IAIVSKI

-949 ISKNELNC
+949 ISKNKLNY
-957 LIKYIDNNINLYIRN
+957 LIEYIDNNINLYVKN

-981 NTETIIDILNSEE
+981 NTETIIDILNNEE
-994 VDKDLIDNIVNIKQF
+994 VDKDNKDNIVNIKQF

-1025 IFDNLKVNF
+1025 IFDNFKINI

-1039 LSYYKTNDSIDKG
+1039 LSYYKTNDSIDTC

-1065 LLKDTLYKESIS
+1065 LLKDALYKESIS
-1077 NDEKENIDLFV
+1077 NDQKESIDLFV

-1096 ILDEIVD
+1096 ISDEIVE
-1103 LLSCKLGSPFTDFDF
+1103 LLSCKLGGRFTDFDF

-1177 ELILKSDII
+1177 ELILKSDKI
-1186 SQDDK
+1186 SEDNK
-1191 YNIIKLYGEDI
+1191 YYIIKLYGEDI
-1202 ELNDSLAEIIFDII
+1202 ELNDSLAESIFDVI
-1216 EKFLPNEKIEYKLIE
+1216 EKFSPNKKIEYKLIE
-1231 SIIRCNFEKEKRRRL
+1231 SIIQRNFEKEKRRKL

-1252 FIDKMEISNLLVYI
+1252 FIDKIDISNLLSYI
-1266 DEEYSGLLDL
+1266 DEEYIDLLDL
-1276 SPKKMYIK
+1276 SPKKMYIR
-1284 NTKANMLILENL
+1284 NTNANRLILEKL
-1296 KSKRYI
+1296 KSKQYI
-1302 STFKPERNRIVVN
+1302 SSFRTERSRIVVN